1 LRYIGVMSSLT
12 ITLPQDEAQRLAEL
26 AKREGATP
34 EAVAEAAV
42 RARLDEDAC
51 WEVEVKAGIADLDA
65 GHSLTLENFEREMD
79 EFMSALRA
87 ARG

>member
-1 LRYIGVMSSLT
+1 MTTLT
-12 ITLPQDEAQRLAEL
+12 ITLPNDEAERLADL

-42 RARLDEDAC
+42 RARLDDDAA
-51 WEVEVKAGIADLDA
+51 WEAQVKAGLADLEA
-65 GHSLTLENFEREMD
+65 GRTLTIDDFEREMD
-79 EFMSALRA
+79 EFMSGLRP